1 MGLFMISQKIK
12 HKTNNEKY
20 YEKVMAVI
28 VIYLLTISV
37 ASAVE
42 IYN

>member
-20 YEKVMAVI
+20 YEKSDGSDC
-28 VIYLLTISV
+28 YLFANNKCGECCRNI
-37 ASAVE
+37 
-42 IYN
+42 